1 MRQTKI
7 KQKVNVIDGNQLV
20 GQVIEEKDP
29 LLATCIDKIDDLP
42 DSMDI
47 DRVMKLK
54 AQIDAGEYSFDDKL
68 DKVVDAMVSESQD
81 DHPISYP
88 LFDRWFSSF

>member
-7 KQKVNVIDGNQLV
+7 KQDVKIIDGNQLV
-20 GQVIEEKDP
+20 GQIIEEKDP
-29 LLATCIDKIDDLP
+29 LLATCINQIDDLP
-42 DSMDI
+42 DSIDI

-54 AQIDAGEYSFDDKL
+54 AQIDSGEYNFDDKL
-68 DKVVDAMVSESQD
+68 DHVVDAMIAESKN

-88 LFDRWFSSF
+88 VFDR

>member
-7 KQKVNVIDGNQLV
+7 KQKIKVIDGNQLV
-20 GQVIEEKDP
+20 GQIIEEKDP
-29 LLATCIDKIDDLP
+29 LLETCIDKINDLP

-54 AQIDAGEYSFDDKL
+54 AQIDAGEYCFDDKL
-68 DKVVDAMVSESQD
+68 DKVVDAMVVESQD

-88 LFDRWFSSF
+88 LFDR